1 MSERPRSSRRI
12 VHLLIAA
19 TVLGLGFGGGVL
31 VGRATR
37 ERRHPATEK
46 SAASIS
52 AAEAKSE
59 LAACR
64 REAAAR
70 AKARATPP
78 ATATPPPE
86 ETDDAGLETAAKV
99 EALQK
104 EVDECKVSKT
114 LQSAYLCGTFGDHIT
129 LWDVLMTGTQCMEEA
144 GLKEYLGHSL
154 DKCAEFDGF
163 PAHLDKDKL
172 TKEEESRVVES
183 ITMRAVVVRYQKNN
197 YMVDAAREMRRRCRK
212 AWALPDE

>member
-1 MSERPRSSRRI
+1 MSERPRSPRLA
-12 VHLLIAA
+12 VYLLVAV

-37 ERRHPATEK
+37 ERRGPATEK

-52 AAEAKSE
+52 AAEAKKE

-64 REAAAR
+64 REVAAR

-78 ATATPPPE
+78 AMATPPPG
-86 ETDDAGLETAAKV
+86 ETDDAGREVAAKV

-114 LQSAYLCGTFGDHIT
+114 LQSAYVCGRFGDHIN
-129 LWDVLMTGTQCMEEA
+129 LLFVLTYSTQCREEA
-144 GLKEYLGHSL
+144 GLEEFLAKSL
-154 DKCAEFDGF
+154 ETCAEFDDF
-163 PAHLDKDKL
+163 PAHLDRDKL
-172 TKEEESRVVES
+172 TKEDEGRVVES
-183 ITMRAVVVRYQKNN
+183 IWERAAAVRYQSNFV
-197 YMVDAAREMRRRCRK
+197 VDHVQEVRRRCRRM
-212 AWALPDE
+212 WALPDE